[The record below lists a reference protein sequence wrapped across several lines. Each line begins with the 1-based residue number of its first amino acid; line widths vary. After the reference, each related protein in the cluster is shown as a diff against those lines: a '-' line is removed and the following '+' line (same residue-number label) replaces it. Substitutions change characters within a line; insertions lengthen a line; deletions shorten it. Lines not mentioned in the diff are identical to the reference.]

1 MKTDLSFVIHEFH
14 LSKIE
19 CIMFCFYVMK
29 KGPKIRIL
37 FFKLSPTFAS

>member
-1 MKTDLSFVIHEFH
+1 MKTDSSFVIHEFH
-14 LSKIE
+14 LSKTE
-19 CIMFCFYVMK
+19 CIMFYFYVTE